1 MIKLTHLLKI
11 NEAGDV
17 PTSKI
22 NTALKQGG
30 FEIEPNA
37 EGEFST
43 VRYLP
48 NFKLYQK
55 ELQVML
61 DEVKKFQK
69 YKSNR
74 QIMGKSEEIYYQ
86 LLYLKKNIKEL
97 DGLLDIKSR
106 KLKGDL

>member
-1 MIKLTHLLKI
+1 
-11 NEAGDV
+11 
-17 PTSKI
+17 
-22 NTALKQGG
+22 
-30 FEIEPNA
+30 
-37 EGEFST
+37 
-43 VRYLP
+43 
-48 NFKLYQK
+48 
-55 ELQVML
+55 ML